1 MFWYAYFIIGIMPIK
16 RDELLA
22 PLSREHH
29 HGLLLCWKIRT
40 GFRKNVPVD
49 RIQAYAEWFYKNHLI
64 SHFEIEEKYVFS
76 VLGNEH
82 ELVKRA
88 LREHRQL
95 RRLFEGVREE
105 ENSLGLIEEK
115 LEAHIRFEERVLF
128 NQIQEVA
135 TAEELEVISVRH
147 SDEGGTLN
155 EDEWTDEFWK

>member
-1 MFWYAYFIIGIMPIK
+1 MPIK

-40 GFRKNVPVD
+40 GFRKDIPVD

-76 VLGNEH
+76 VLGNEN

-88 LREHRQL
+88 LKEHRQL
-95 RRLFEGVREE
+95 RRLFEAVREE

-128 NQIQEVA
+128 NEIQAVA
-135 TAEELEVISVRH
+135 SPEELEEISIRH
-147 SDEGGTLN
+147 SDEGGTMH
-155 EDEWTDEFWK
+155 DREWEDEFWK

>member
-1 MFWYAYFIIGIMPIK
+1 MPIK
-16 RDELLA
+16 RDQLLA

-40 GFRKNVPVD
+40 GFRKNIPVD
-49 RIQAYAEWFYKNHLI
+49 RIHAYAEWFYKNHLI

-88 LREHRQL
+88 LKEHRQL

-128 NQIQEVA
+128 NEIQDVA
-135 TAEELEVISVRH
+135 TAAELEEISVRH